1 MTVRPGDRA
10 TVSVFVDVAPADA
23 FAVFT
28 EEIDLWWRTGPA
40 YRIAGRSRG
49 RLCLE
54 PRIDGRLFETFE
66 GRQKTHTLDV
76 GRVTEW
82 DPPRKLAM
90 IWRGVNFKPHE
101 QTLVEVAFAPQ
112 NAGTL
117 VTVRHSGWSS
127 LPDDHPARHG
137 RLGTDF
143 TRELGQWWASLMTAL
158 REHVA
163 ARANAH
169 SFAREPH
176 PRT

>member
-1 MTVRPGDRA
+1 MTTARPGDRA
-10 TVSVFVDVAPADA
+10 TVSVFVDVPPRDA

-40 YRIAGRSRG
+40 YRIAGRDRG

-54 PRIDGRLFETFE
+54 PQLGGRLFETFA
-66 GRQKTHTLDV
+66 GQRKTHTIDV

-82 DPPRKLAM
+82 DPPNKLAM

-101 QTLVEVAFAPQ
+101 QTLVEVGFAPQ
-112 NAGTL
+112 GEGTL

-127 LPDDHPARHG
+127 IPDDHPARHG
-137 RLGTDF
+137 RVGADF
-143 TRELGQWWASLMTAL
+143 TREIGMWWSRLMTGL

-163 ARANAH
+163 ARR
-169 SFAREPH
+169 SSE
-176 PRT
+176 